1 MAMRD
6 SGGEALHRR
15 LDSGR
20 VGTELHAVLKA
31 RQWVGAASLI
41 NESSAR
47 FKQWGRLPLHWAAAK
62 NAPLH
67 IIESLLVAYPGAARV
82 QDSCPQVPP
91 AELAKKASIRGTIRD
106 CAADPSRQTAWMEGT
121 EPSTSVIG
129 TRRSCGIVTGSEWYR
144 PTRGCEP
151 ESQKRSNC
159 RCVSFDPPP
168 AHAPL
173 AQYSCMNM

>member
-106 CAADPSRQTAWMEGT
+106 CAADPVGWRARIASDCVDGGDRAQHERDWHAALVRYRHGHRVVPSHSRLRAG
-121 EPSTSVIG
+121 
-129 TRRSCGIVTGSEWYR
+129 VTK
-144 PTRGCEP
+144 TQQLQVCE
-151 ESQKRSNC
+151 
-159 RCVSFDPPP
+159 
-168 AHAPL
+168 L
-173 AQYSCMNM
+173 